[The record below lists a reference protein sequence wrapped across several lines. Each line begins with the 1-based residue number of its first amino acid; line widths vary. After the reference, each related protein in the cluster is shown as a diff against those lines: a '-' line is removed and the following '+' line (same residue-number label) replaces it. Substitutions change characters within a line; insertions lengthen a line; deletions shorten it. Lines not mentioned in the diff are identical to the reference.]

1 MLDKKELN
9 LTLDDFR
16 TIFHLPQ
23 ETDNNHNS
31 FVLPPSFSEMVPFYK
46 QVLGFT
52 IELKTPS
59 SFKTSGLLQ
68 PWQTLCK
75 IFSKCLTTRVT
86 GWDQPPLQIM
96 KMFHCFVNNIR
107 VDYAELLW
115 EGLYYLLHHPTSS
128 IPYPRFTKIINIF
141 NSRRHKN
148 KVGMQIP
155 AWMISDEMKQTEH
168 YRMYAEVFGIDVHLT
183 QSQPTEST
191 HRTHRTT
198 SAPRSPN
205 PDKEAA
211 ESSDPRRSTMIR
223 LRIRERRS
231 TRLTPPALV
240 PTIDKADEMILQDTL
255 QVSLAEHKSH
265 EEHEEREN
273 VALVDEH
280 LSSEETEKMV
290 DGQENIVDDSSIH
303 RNDEPNIPG
312 TRIQPRRNKESLEVE
327 ITKDKEVDITKETLV
342 VEITNVVIPVNVNDD
357 DEEITD
363 EVYELKRREKGK
375 LVLWNTPH
383 TTSSS
388 SSPHKKLAKTNRLLS
403 LFKTKPTRFKRYKSL
418 FHELQGHYGY
428 LFAHLR
434 ARFMQRKSFNTLADN
449 LHDVMVETLPTMVDK
464 HIKEQVMKQVPEQ
477 VRNQVLVYVAEGLIL
492 ERQKAKEET
501 ERLIAKAILQE
512 RGNIQAQ
519 ISTQIKNAIANVIPS
534 QVDASVRSYMSGHI
548 LHVHPDQSQTSS
560 VPDQQYQLYL
570 AMKVDPQLQ
579 QQDIAI
585 WLASLDDDPHDDA
598 HPEGENSAKR
608 QKTSEYE
615 AYVSGESSS
624 GQVFQEEQAPSTS
637 GNQEQD
643 DDFDFWTDSY
653 ASDDDE
659 IPTKQVSQDIMEE
672 VSLTIDEAKLRK
684 MADEMLRQRCTSG
697 DEHQYHIDQMKNFLK
712 SDIVWES
719 RKEILVS
726 PHPRKTTP
734 LVHSCQKDPEA
745 PALSLINQD
754 LLYLKKGN
762 SGPEKI
768 VLSLHKF
775 PAVIFNDDD
784 IEEQTSRWV
793 NKCVRKFNP
802 YARYEIVA
810 RRANKYLVSITEPD
824 YKNHNK
830 NDIEDIYLLIMN
842 GKELDYAYTR
852 LLWSLSVFI
861 RSTVIWERVHDFQ
874 LGIKSY
880 QQKVN
885 LTAPTMTFPGIED
898 HEMFS
903 IIYEPVHGIIYK
915 NSKKEK
921 RVMRHSEIH
930 KFCDATLNRVL
941 EGLKSYNNDIKY
953 GYVQKDL
960 TKDEAEY
967 LKLFEEE
974 IEERL
979 KHRRQMR
986 RWEMLVNG
994 RPIRP
999 RRERPG

>member
-1 MLDKKELN
+1 MSMMGELKFF
-9 LTLDDFR
+9 LRLQVHQSPR
-16 TIFHLPQ
+16 GIFISQ
-23 ETDNNHNS
+23 S
-31 FVLPPSFSEMVPFYK
+31 QYA
-46 QVLGFT
+46 
-52 IELKTPS
+52 IELLNKYGLDECVSMSTPMATKRLYADLQGTPTDQMTYRHMIGGLMYLTAS
-59 SFKTSGLLQ
+59 RPDISFATFVCARYQARLTVKHLKEVKQIFWYLRQSYNMGLWYTKDSGFELIAYSDADHAGCKDDCKSTLGGLQ
-68 PWQTLCK
+68 FLGPWQRLCK
-75 IFSKCLTTRVT
+75 ISPNADNTGHWMGSTAIADVPLT
-86 GWDQPPLQIM
+86 L
-96 KMFHCFVNNIR
+96 
-107 VDYAELLW
+107 
-115 EGLYYLLHHPTSS
+115 
-128 IPYPRFTKIINIF
+128 
-141 NSRRHKN
+141 
-148 KVGMQIP
+148 
-155 AWMISDEMKQTEH
+155 
-168 YRMYAEVFGIDVHLT
+168 
-183 QSQPTEST
+183 SQPTEST
-191 HRTHRTT
+191 QGTHRTP

-205 PDKEAA
+205 PNKEAA
-211 ESSDPRRSTMIR
+211 ESSAPRRSTVIR
-223 LRIRERRS
+223 L
-231 TRLTPPALV
+231 L
-240 PTIDKADEMILQDTL
+240 
-255 QVSLAEHKSH
+255 SLAEHKSH
-265 EEHEEREN
+265 EEYKAREN

-280 LSSEETEKMV
+280 LASEEIEKMV
-290 DGQENIVDDSSIH
+290 DGHENVVDDSSIP
-303 RNDEPNIPG
+303 RNDDSNIPG
-312 TRIQPRRNKESLEVE
+312 TGIEPRSNKESPEAEITKDKEVE
-327 ITKDKEVDITKETLV
+327 ITKDKEVEITKDKEVEITKETLV
-342 VEITNVVIPVNVNDD
+342 VDITNMVIPVNVNDE

-363 EVYELKRREKGK
+363 E
-375 LVLWNTPH
+375 
-383 TTSSS
+383 
-388 SSPHKKLAKTNRLLS
+388 
-403 LFKTKPTRFKRYKSL
+403 
-418 FHELQGHYGY
+418 
-428 LFAHLR
+428 
-434 ARFMQRKSFNTLADN
+434 ARFMPRKSFNTLADN
-449 LHDVMVETLPTMVDK
+449 LHDVMVETLPIMVDK
-464 HIKEQVMKQVPEQ
+464 HIKEQVMKQVPKHF
-477 VRNQVLVYVAEGLIL
+477 RNQVPVYVAEGLIL
-492 ERQKAKEET
+492 ERKNAKEEM

-512 RGNIQAQ
+512 
-519 ISTQIKNAIANVIPS
+519 
-534 QVDASVRSYMSGHI
+534 
-548 LHVHPDQSQTSS
+548 
-560 VPDQQYQLYL
+560 DQQYQLYL
-570 AMKVDPQLQ
+570 AMKADPQLQ

-585 WLASLDDDPHDDA
+585 WLALQMKFERNTVPQTACRTPAVRPRDQDDPHDDA

-784 IEEQTSRWV
+784 IEERTSRWV

-802 YARYEIVA
+802 YARYGVEHWKNPHAKIFYIRKQKEPGKPKEEVYSNSKIIQVVKTYWELGHEHKFITEIVA
-810 RRANKYLVSITEPD
+810 RRANKYLVSITKPD
-824 YKNHNK
+824 YKNLNK
-830 NDIEDIYLLIMN
+830 NDIEDIYLFIMN
-842 GKELDYAYTR
+842 GKVPDYADTR

-861 RSTVIWERVHDFQ
+861 RSTVKWERVHDFQ
-874 LGIKSY
+874 LGIESY

-885 LTAPTMTFPGIED
+885 LTVPTMTFPGIEN

-903 IIYEPVHGIIYK
+903 IIYEPMHGIIDK
-915 NSKKEK
+915 NSKKDK
-921 RVMRHSEIH
+921 R
-930 KFCDATLNRVL
+930 
-941 EGLKSYNNDIKY
+941 Y

-979 KHRRQMR
+979 KHRR
-986 RWEMLVNG
+986 
-994 RPIRP
+994 
-999 RRERPG
+999 